1 MIDPNILHY
10 LIPLAHAAE
19 TVAADTGI
27 AATFGVDWMKF
38 VAQLINF
45 AIVLFVLWKFVFTPV
60 TKKLEERT
68 AKIEKAM
75 KDASST
81 EAEKQD
87 FAKWKAEQMVNT
99 RHEAS
104 VIVSQAQTEAT
115 KAKDEILKQA
125 QTDQQ
130 KIVDQA
136 KKQIQEEKTAQ
147 LQAAKGELA
156 DLITNATEKILRH
169 KLDGKKDEELIK
181 ESLKNLS

>member
-1 MIDPNILHY
+1 MNLFEII
-10 LIPLAHAAE
+10 IPVAHATE
-19 TVAADTGI
+19 EIIQDKGI
-27 AATFGVDWMKF
+27 AGTFGVDWMKF
-38 VAQLINF
+38 TGQLVTFI
-45 AIVLFVLWKFVFTPV
+45 AALFILWKFAFDPV
-60 TKKLEERT
+60 SKKLEERT

-75 KDASST
+75 KDAAST